1 LSESNYKISKTSFL
15 KFEQCR
21 KAFFLY
27 KNFNHLKDPLSK
39 DKQLTFKRGHD
50 VGFAAQ
56 QLFPGGIDVSVETKN
71 LQAAAVFTKEL
82 IEKKQNVIYEATFIF
97 NHVLVMVDILVLDEK
112 GYSAYEVKSSLKI
125 SETYIKDACLQYY
138 VLKNVLGELNDFFL
152 VNLNG
157 EYVLGEKP
165 DHKQLF
171 KKRSVKADAEKNL
184 DYFSHQIDKMVLCLD
199 QNIIPDISIGK
210 QCFSPYTCD
219 FFGTCWKNTNQPDS
233 IFNIGK
239 SDREQLFN
247 WYSRGID
254 VVEKITDTEEVKP
267 FIQLQIE
274 AMKSKTEHLDQS
286 AVKQFFDSV
295 KGSFCFL
302 DMEIWSAAIPRYKG
316 TKPFEQVPFLFS
328 ICFDKDGKAEYINY
342 FKPVEEDGREEFLK
356 HLLEASKAF
365 DSVIVYD
372 KNLEVQILNQL
383 KNLFPK
389 YSDEVKTLLNKLK
402 DISTLI
408 HNFHYYHPNFK
419 GNFSLKA
426 ISELLFGESQYHDQ
440 RISTGL
446 VAMNA
451 YESLSIETN
460 PIINETTKQQLI
472 DYCNLDTYTG
482 LKFFEFLKGKLN

>member
-1 LSESNYKISKTSFL
+1 LSDSNYKISKTSFL

-27 KNFNHLKDPLSK
+27 KNYNHLKDPLSK

-56 QLFPGGIDVSVETKN
+56 QLFPGGIDVSVESKN
-71 LQAAAVFTKEL
+71 LQAAAQYTKEL
-82 IEKKQNVIYEATFIF
+82 IEKKQSVIYEATFVF

-112 GYSAYEVKSSLKI
+112 GYTAYEVKSSLKI

-138 VLKNVLGELNDFFL
+138 VLKNILGNLNDFYL

-157 EYVLGEKP
+157 EYVLGEELN
-165 DHKQLF
+165 HKELF
-171 KKRSVKADAEKNL
+171 KKRSIRSDAEKNF

-199 QNIIPDISIGK
+199 QNVIPDIPIGK
-210 QCFSPYTCD
+210 QCFSPYVCD

-247 WYSRGID
+247 WYSSGID
-254 VVEKITDTEEVKP
+254 VVEKIVDTKHLKP
-267 FIQLQIE
+267 FITIQIE
-274 AMKSKTEHLDQS
+274 AIKNKTEYIDKD
-286 AVKQFFDSV
+286 AIKQFFATV
-295 KGSFCFL
+295 KGDICFL
-302 DMEIWSAAIPRYKG
+302 DMEIWSPAIPKYKG
-316 TKPFEQVPFLFS
+316 TKPFEQIPFLFS
-328 ICFDKDGKAEYINY
+328 VCFQGGNGAEYINY
-342 FKPVEEDGREEFLK
+342 FKPVETEGRESFLVA
-356 HLLEASKAF
+356 LLRATQKF
-365 DSVIVYD
+365 DTVIVYD
-372 KNLEVQILNQL
+372 KNLEVNILNQL
-383 KNLFPK
+383 QVLFPIHT
-389 YSDEVKTLLNKLK
+389 ELIQALLKKMK
-402 DISTLI
+402 DISNII
-408 HNFHYYHPNFK
+408 HNFHYYHPGFK

-426 ISELLFGESQYHDQ
+426 VSELLFGESQYSGQ
-440 RISTGL
+440 QISSGL

-451 YESLSIETN
+451 YESLSVESN

-482 LKFFEFLKGKLN
+482 LKFFEFLKEKVN